1 MTQLVDGAH
10 GFGSVPELQALG
22 AGMPSYVVR
31 ADRIDGDLWEVA
43 VLPL

>member
-22 AGMPSYVVR
+22 AGMASFVVR
-31 ADRIDGDLWEVA
+31 ADRIDGDIWEVV